1 MYIFATVMKKAGYLN
16 EIAVQ
21 FLPVSEKGCKN
32 QLGELGI
39 LKIQSEIKTF
49 LYGRNYNSI
58 KPQSSKRTQW
68 ETKRANWHDIRRE
81 SKTLTWPNDIFVGS
95 CVHHVYMCV
104 CVCVLWLWLCWP
116 SWSDCVGDAAGISYK
131 NCRQVHNEQ
140 YFFIGFFPAPRTP
153 KATKKIYI
161 FIKISSFGSRTI
173 CTCMHMCVFVCV
185 CECVCHN
192 HGLNKIEFDCDFG
205 QNGKRA
211 RAGRVGAKL

>member
-21 FLPVSEKGCKN
+21 FLPVSEKGGKN

-104 CVCVLWLWLCWP
+104 CVCVL
-116 SWSDCVGDAAGISYK
+116 
-131 NCRQVHNEQ
+131 
-140 YFFIGFFPAPRTP
+140 
-153 KATKKIYI
+153 
-161 FIKISSFGSRTI
+161 
-173 CTCMHMCVFVCV
+173 
-185 CECVCHN
+185 
-192 HGLNKIEFDCDFG
+192 
-205 QNGKRA
+205 
-211 RAGRVGAKL
+211 